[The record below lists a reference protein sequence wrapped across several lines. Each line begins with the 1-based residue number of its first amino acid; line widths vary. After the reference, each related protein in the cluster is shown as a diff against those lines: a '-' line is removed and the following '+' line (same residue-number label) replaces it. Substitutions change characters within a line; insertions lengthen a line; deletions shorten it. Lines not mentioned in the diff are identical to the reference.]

1 VETVDQL
8 ARLHQ
13 LNCDE
18 AQGDLI
24 SPPLPADDFHVLF
37 ENHKLSAVA
46 SG

>member
-1 VETVDQL
+1 VETAEQL

-13 LNCDE
+13 LGCDE

-24 SPPLPADDFHVLF
+24 SPPLPAEDFHVLF
-37 ENHKLSAVA
+37 QRRDLPAVA

>member
-1 VETVDQL
+1 L
-8 ARLHQ
+8 G
-13 LNCDE
+13 CDE

-37 ENHKLSAVA
+37 QNHDLPAVA